1 MEAILNGIRALVEF
15 FSMTVTSVV
24 QLVKMLPGLSAG
36 IINSFA
42 FAPDFL
48 VPFLSLS
55 VTISL
60 IFAIVRLL

>member
-1 MEAILNGIRALVEF
+1 MEAILNGLRALIEF

-24 QLVKMLPGLSAG
+24 QLVKMLPGLATG
-36 IINSFA
+36 LINSFA

-55 VTISL
+55 VTISM
-60 IFAIVRLL
+60 IFAIIKLL